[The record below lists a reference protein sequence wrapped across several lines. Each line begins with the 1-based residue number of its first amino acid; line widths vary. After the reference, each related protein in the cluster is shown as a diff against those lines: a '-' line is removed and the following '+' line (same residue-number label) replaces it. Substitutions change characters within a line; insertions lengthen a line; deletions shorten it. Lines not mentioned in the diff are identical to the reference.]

1 MLVSYHMGSPSL
13 VKVDKEH
20 EIISEHSNA
29 MRGRHDNDEGKD
41 IINECVEGLQS
52 VSTELNVALPVSST
66 LQQLVVLHASYKAS
80 YPGRS

>member
-1 MLVSYHMGSPSL
+1 MGSPSL
-13 VKVDKEH
+13 VKVDEEH

-41 IINECVEGLQS
+41 IIDERVEGLQS
-52 VSTELNVALPVSST
+52 VSTELNVALPASST
-66 LQQLVVLHASYKAS
+66 LQQLVVLHAPYKAL